1 MTKLTDHDLLI
12 AGAGAA
18 GLTMAVAAVDAGWR
32 VALIDPG
39 PMTAKPHEHSAGDA
53 RTTAIM
59 ASGIR
64 MLERLG
70 VWDGLAGISAPL
82 RLLELVDDSV
92 RPPMR
97 QRFDASEIGQDWFAQ
112 NIPNDAL
119 KGALLARLAGSDKIT
134 MLPGNKVLSISNRG
148 DHMLVATETGR
159 LTTRLLVAA
168 DGHKSPCRQM
178 LRLSVSARTPR
189 ETALVFNTDHSLD
202 HDGVSYEFHGP
213 LTGNGKTA
221 QVTTIPLPGKRSA
234 INVVGDQ
241 ATISAIM
248 DMDPAARATMVGQ
261 ATRQVLGTITETEAP
276 KSFPIRPFTARRL
289 SAERA
294 VLIGEAAHALPPIGA
309 QGLNTTLA
317 DIAVLIDLMGD
328 AANDDPGRQQVTD
341 SYARQRRADIM
352 ARSNATGML
361 SDMVHRGNPL
371 IDRLRRVGLQ
381 AIGNIG
387 PLRRQLMARGMEP
400 VGKVPPLMAK

>member
-178 LRLSVSARTPR
+178 LRL
-189 ETALVFNTDHSLD
+189 
-202 HDGVSYEFHGP
+202 
-213 LTGNGKTA
+213 
-221 QVTTIPLPGKRSA
+221 
-234 INVVGDQ
+234 
-241 ATISAIM
+241 
-248 DMDPAARATMVGQ
+248 
-261 ATRQVLGTITETEAP
+261 
-276 KSFPIRPFTARRL
+276 
-289 SAERA
+289 
-294 VLIGEAAHALPPIGA
+294 
-309 QGLNTTLA
+309 
-317 DIAVLIDLMGD
+317 
-328 AANDDPGRQQVTD
+328 
-341 SYARQRRADIM
+341 
-352 ARSNATGML
+352 
-361 SDMVHRGNPL
+361 
-371 IDRLRRVGLQ
+371 
-381 AIGNIG
+381 
-387 PLRRQLMARGMEP
+387 
-400 VGKVPPLMAK
+400 